1 MKRHTIILGALA
13 ALSFAAPHPEITLK
27 QPSHPQPHP
36 HPLGSV
42 TLRKHRHSGVA
53 AARRAKRKGKR
64 Q

>member
-1 MKRHTIILGALA
+1 MKRHMIALGALA
-13 ALSFAAPHPEITLK
+13 ALSLDAPQPEITLK
-27 QPSHPQPHP
+27 QPSRPQP

-42 TLRKHRHSGVA
+42 TLRKHCHSGVA

>member
-27 QPSHPQPHP
+27 QPSRPQP